1 MTVAFA
7 SLVAI
12 LIIERVDAK
21 KGTVSIFPIIM
32 AAMISSVYWRQVNS
46 VSFTWK
52 SYFSYLYLDFVFIF
66 LYSLMNS
73 FYT

>member
-21 KGTVSIFPIIM
+21 KGTISIFPLIM
-32 AAMISSVYWRQVNS
+32 AAMISSVYWRQANS

-52 SYFSYLYLDFVFIF
+52 SYFSYSYQDFVFIF
-66 LYSLMNS
+66 LCSLMN
-73 FYT
+73 FFF